1 MNSLTVSKIYVS
13 MFSNYLEQ
21 LQTKRSDIQLH
32 KISLPAILS
41 SNREFVSLESME
53 KFISS
58 VVKTTKNQS
67 LGLDIGEH
75 IHPSDYGIFGY
86 AMMNCSTLAQAVGLV
101 ESYVTLLNQAFSVTL
116 FETNNNI
123 HIELENNVSD
133 GVGNILVELQFTS
146 VCKMAKF
153 LTGPQKNTDI
163 CMSEIRF
170 QHSPLA
176 DISRYEEVFN
186 CPVLFNQKKNEIV
199 VSKSVLSQRVRSA
212 SPKMLSMLL
221 KKMKRLQ
228 DEMNN
233 NVTLGQR
240 VCEFLEN
247 YIGTK
252 GVPNADVV
260 ARHFN
265 ISLSTLKKH
274 LHQER
279 LNYTTICDEV
289 RRNMA
294 IKMVVHSSD
303 QLQNISEGL
312 GFANTSAFNRA
323 FRRWTKITP
332 AEYRRIH
339 LRKEHLRQ
347 DRFSPHSHDLSHELK
362 SNIA

>member
-1 MNSLTVSKIYVS
+1 MKALTVSQIYVS

-21 LQTKRSDIQLH
+21 LQIKRPDLQLH
-32 KISLPAILS
+32 KISLPTALS
-41 SNREFVSLESME
+41 SNVEVVSIESME

-58 VVKTTKNQS
+58 IVKTTKSQS

-101 ESYVTLLNQAFSVTL
+101 ERYIQLLNQAFAVTL
-116 FETNNNI
+116 IESNKNI
-123 HIELENNVSD
+123 HIELKNSAFE
-133 GVGNILVELQFTS
+133 GAGNILVELQFAS
-146 VCKMAKF
+146 ICQMAKF

-170 QHSPLA
+170 QHSPIA
-176 DISRYEEVFN
+176 DIRRYQDVFN

-199 VSKSVLSQRVRSA
+199 VAKTILSQRVRSA

-233 NVTLGQR
+233 NVSLGQR
-240 VCEFLEN
+240 VCGFVES
-247 YIGTK
+247 YIGSQCLPT
-252 GVPNADVV
+252 AEVV
-260 ARHFN
+260 AKHFN
-265 ISLSTLKKH
+265 VSLSTLKKH
-274 LHQER
+274 LHQES
-279 LNYTTICDEV
+279 LNYTTICDDV

-303 QLQNISEGL
+303 QLQTISDCL
-312 GFANTSAFNRA
+312 GFSNTSAFNRA
-323 FRRWTKITP
+323 FRRWTNITP
-332 AEYRRIH
+332 AEYRRTH
-339 LRKEHLRQ
+339 LRQEHLRH
-347 DRFSPHSHDLSHELK
+347 DCFSPLDGDLRHELK